1 MGSIVTRVRMRLFV
15 AAYSIEEARQR
26 AADRGHLWTQ
36 AAACIAL
43 ALLRKLGG

>member
-1 MGSIVTRVRMRLFV
+1 MTGLARKFRMRLFV

-26 AADRGHLWTQ
+26 AADAGHLWTE

-43 ALLRKLGG
+43 ALLRRG